1 MAVVGEPGL
10 AEVEGF
16 LRAVVAGLAPLAE
29 PPSPFGWRGP
39 GRPRVLPALALWAG
53 LLVCVLRGFTGQTA
67 LWRLLHD
74 GLLWEYPR
82 FAVSDQAVFQR
93 LARDGTAPLERL
105 FGRVSALLARR
116 LAPLAPPALA
126 PFAAA
131 VVALDATTLDRLA
144 RRLPALRGLPD
155 GAAALLPGKLAG
167 LFDLRTQ
174 QWRAIAPIPDAHEN
188 DKVSARDLAATLPAW
203 SLILADLGYFGFAW
217 FDWLTEHSYWWVSR
231 LRAGTSYEVL
241 HTYYRCGDILDAV
254 VWLGAHRADRAAH
267 AVRLVQFPVRGV
279 LRRYLTNVRDPRVL
293 AMADV
298 ARLYARR
305 WDFELAVDLI
315 KSHLHLHVLW
325 SAKPVVVLQQVWAA
339 LIIAQIL
346 QALRLEIAARA
357 GVDPFEV
364 SLPLLVEWLP
374 RYAAAGR
381 DPLAAFVEHGRD
393 LRSIRPSA
401 RTRVEAPDVPD
412 DHLAPLPPDLVLAR
426 TPRYAQRKCGPRT

>member
-1 MAVVGEPGL
+1 MAAEESGL
-10 AEVEGF
+10 TAVEGF
-16 LRAVVAGLAPLAE
+16 LQTVVEELAPLAE
-29 PPSPFGWRGP
+29 PPSPWGWRRP

-53 LLVCVLRGFTGQTA
+53 LLVCVLRGFSSQAA
-67 LWRLLHD
+67 LWRLLRD
-74 GLLWEYPR
+74 GLLWDYPR
-82 FAVSDQAVFQR
+82 FALSDQAVSNR
-93 LARDGTAPLERL
+93 LARDGTAPLAQL
-105 FGRVSALLARR
+105 FGQVSALLAQR
-116 LAPLAPPALA
+116 LAPLAQQHLA

-174 QWRAIAPIPDAHEN
+174 QWRTVVPIADAHEN
-188 DKVSARDLAATLPAW
+188 DKVPARDLVATLPKW
-203 SLILADLGYFGFAW
+203 SLVLADLGYFGFAW
-217 FDWLTEHSYWWVSR
+217 FDWLTDQHYWWISR

-241 HTYYRCGDILDAV
+241 QTYYQCGDILDAV
-254 VWLGAHRADRAAH
+254 VWLGAYRADRAAH

-279 LRRYLTNVRDPRVL
+279 LRRYLTNVLDPHTLV
-293 AMADV
+293 MADV

-325 SAKPVVVLQQVWAA
+325 SAKPVVVLQQVWAV
-339 LIIAQIL
+339 LIIAQVL

-357 GVDPFEV
+357 GVDPFDV

-381 DPLAAFVEHGRD
+381 DPLAAFIEHGRE
-393 LRSIRPSA
+393 LRFLRPSS
-401 RTRVEAPDVPD
+401 RTRIEAPVIPADQLV
-412 DHLAPLPPDLVLAR
+412 PLPPDLALVR